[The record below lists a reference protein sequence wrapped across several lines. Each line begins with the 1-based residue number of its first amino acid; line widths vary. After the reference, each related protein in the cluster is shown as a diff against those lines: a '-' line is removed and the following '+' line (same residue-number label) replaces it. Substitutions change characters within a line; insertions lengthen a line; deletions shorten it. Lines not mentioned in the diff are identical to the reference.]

1 MTGLERIMLNV
12 TQRLRPVEVEEDHA
26 DVEGETL
33 YLLRLA
39 AIDADERRFR
49 QAQRDGRRA
58 IRLGCE

>member
-49 QAQRDGRRA
+49 QVQRDGRRA

>member
-1 MTGLERIMLNV
+1 MLNV

-26 DVEGETL
+26 DIEGETL

-49 QAQRDGRRA
+49 QVQRDGRRA